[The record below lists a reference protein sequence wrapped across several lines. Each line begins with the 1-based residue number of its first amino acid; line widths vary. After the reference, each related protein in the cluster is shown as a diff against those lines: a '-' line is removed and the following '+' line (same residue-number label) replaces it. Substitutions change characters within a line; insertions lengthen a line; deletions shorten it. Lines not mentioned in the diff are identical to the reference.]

1 MSAKNSGTSRAA
13 CPNLQPRVNRAR
25 DCVVTPQCFLGVPPC
40 LANLHKQFSDNS
52 ILSLSFVTGE
62 VEGWGSVLLLICS

>member
-1 MSAKNSGTSRAA
+1 MLEAT
-13 CPNLQPRVNRAR
+13 
-25 DCVVTPQCFLGVPPC
+25 C

-62 VEGWGSVLLLICS
+62 MEGWGERFITDLFMTAWHFYFILFFFFIF